1 MSSPTLV
8 TRNDRFL
15 FLVLVI
21 CYPGVDHLYILN
33 LHIPCHTCIRII
45 HRALLHGYIDTY
57 NLNHL

>member
-21 CYPGVDHLYILN
+21 CYPDVDNLYILN
-33 LHIPCHTCIRII
+33 LHIPFHPCIGTI
-45 HRALLHGYIDTY
+45 HRTLLHGYIDTT
-57 NLNHL
+57 